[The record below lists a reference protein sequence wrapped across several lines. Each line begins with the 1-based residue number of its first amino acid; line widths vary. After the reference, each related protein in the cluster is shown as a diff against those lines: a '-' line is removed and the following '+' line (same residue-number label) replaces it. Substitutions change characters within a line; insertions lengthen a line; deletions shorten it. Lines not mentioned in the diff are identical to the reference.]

1 MNLSFLYKLRSLF
14 VIILIIG
21 FQFSNCKA
29 EEWFKLDRPNIIIG
43 SGISTYDQAISIKSD
58 SKGNNYYTGYFEG
71 VIVFGN
77 DTLVSRGNRD
87 IFVCKIDNQGNYI
100 WASSAGSEQADYGKD
115 LAVNSKGEVFVTGY
129 FFDKAIFGNS
139 EISAFRNSDIFVAK
153 LDSLGNW
160 VWATNADGSGFDRG
174 NSIVIDNNN
183 NSYIS
188 GYYESTINFD
198 AITLNSLGSK
208 DIFVAKL
215 DSVGNWIWAKTAGS
229 TSSDESYNINIDNNY
244 QNLYLSGYFTS
255 TATFGSTNLI
265 SAGARDPFIAK
276 ISVAGNWDWAKRV
289 GSSNNDEITASFV
302 DNSGIYVS
310 GFYSKSFSID
320 TFNLSTPAGRD
331 IWLAKINSNGN
342 WIWVKSLN
350 GLGDDGIYSITGNSD
365 NILISGAFEQNLNSG
380 SKTINASSGRNGF
393 YSKLDK
399 DGNTQYLKAIKGK
412 LNVDAYSITI
422 NNNNTFILGSFF
434 DSIYINNDT
443 ITSKGESD
451 IFLFRADATGDILD
465 AKYQYG
471 LSNIIQL
478 TSSEVDKNKDVVI
491 CGYFYGSAVF
501 GKDTL
506 KSNGNKDAFI
516 SKYSFE
522 SGFLWAKSFGSKL
535 DDELLSVAIDSS
547 NNYYFGGSFSGNF
560 ILNNQNYTNSGF
572 RDILFIKTNGNGD
585 INYVKTYGS
594 IEEEYCTSITVYGSN
609 LAVAGIF
616 YDKITFGST
625 NLISDGDEDIFV
637 LSLSQTGTINWS
649 VRAGGPFL
657 DKPSKIITGNNSL
670 ILVGSFEESAK
681 FGNINLFSA
690 GGDDMF
696 VTKLNYS
703 GIWQWAKP
711 AGTQY
716 YLESANSVIYYNNN
730 IYIAGNYQDLLEI
743 DGEYVL
749 NNGDNDILIGKLSDS
764 GNWVW
769 KKQIGGPSSDLPHS
783 LSLKDSTIYL
793 SSTFSDIIFVGEKT
807 YTNHGKPSTLVIS
820 FDSNG
825 NILDSFSDSETFTS
839 APNKI
844 LFLHNNNFILSGN
857 FQSYCS
863 FGSIKISENY
873 STTKNIY
880 LAVYGIEPISN
891 KWKFTSNTGR
901 SSQITLP
908 KSINPKIGN
917 NAIAKGD
924 AVGVFYTRNSNL
936 YCAGYSIW
944 NDEDLTITV
953 WGDNLSTLVKDGIS
967 DNENYIFKAWRS
979 AVGQEVITKV
989 KYSSGPDKFTNGAQS
1004 IISQFPF
1011 YYDTLKIN
1019 LSTGWNLIS
1028 TNVKPNSLKMDSI
1041 FKNYAN
1047 DILIAKNIKGN
1058 VYIPSYN
1065 INTIGDWNIHHGYQ
1079 VYAIRNTTLQI
1090 LGDYVKP
1097 EEESIILPIGWS
1109 FISYLSKSS
1118 MNITDAFAS
1127 IKNKGKLLIA
1137 KNILGKVFIPSYN
1150 INTIGNMVPGIGYQV
1165 YFTAPDTLLYPANS
1179 LQKNVVNKFED
1190 YSTNYLSDLQ
1200 INNPNNSTLIIEANK
1215 NYNNYEIA
1223 VASNSTKIIG
1233 TGKVVDGQSI
1243 ITIYGNEEIAEFN
1256 EFANEGEIL
1265 TFKMYDPKGEFVSE
1279 IKSPSLINYQ
1289 NSKLSQYFNN
1299 QIYKLNLYDSLENNV
1314 QISPNP
1320 ARNFI
1325 NINTIS
1331 NYENL
1336 NYEIYDLNK
1345 KLVLSGNDC
1354 KINIDNLTSGTYYLK
1369 VTIDSQEVF
1378 KKFVKAE

>member
-1 MNLSFLYKLRSLF
+1 MNLSFLFKLRSLF
-14 VIILIIG
+14 VIILVIG
-21 FQFSNCKA
+21 FQYSNCRA

-71 VIVFGN
+71 VIVFGS

-115 LAVNSKGEVFVTGY
+115 LAINSKGEVFVTGY
-129 FFDKAIFGNS
+129 FFDKAVFGNS

-215 DSVGNWIWAKTAGS
+215 DSLGNWKWAKTAGS
-229 TSSDESYNINIDNNY
+229 ISSDESYNIYIDNNY

-255 TATFGSTNLI
+255 TAIFGSTNLT

-302 DNSGIYVS
+302 DNSGIYVG
-310 GFYSKSFSID
+310 GFYSKSFALD
-320 TFNLSTPAGRD
+320 TFNLSTPSGKD
-331 IWLAKINSNGN
+331 IWLAKINPNGN

-350 GLGDDGIYSITGNSD
+350 GLGDDGIYSITGNSE
-365 NILISGAFEQNLNSG
+365 NILISGAFEQNLMSG

-443 ITSKGESD
+443 INSKGESD
-451 IFLFRADATGDILD
+451 IFLFRADSNGDILD

-478 TSSEVDKNKDVVI
+478 TASEVDKNKEVVI

-506 KSNGNKDAFI
+506 KSNGIKDAFI
-516 SKYSFE
+516 SKYSYE
-522 SGFLWAKSFGSKL
+522 NGFLWSKSFGSKL
-535 DDELLSVAIDSS
+535 DDELLSIAIDSS
-547 NNYYFGGSFSGNF
+547 NNYYFGGSFSDTF
-560 ILNNQNYTNSGF
+560 VINNQNYSSNGF
-572 RDILFIKTNGNGD
+572 KDILLVKTDSDGI
-585 INYVKTYGS
+585 INYVNTYGS
-594 IEEEYCTSITVYGSN
+594 IEDEYCTSLTVYGSN
-609 LAVAGIF
+609 IAITGIF
-616 YDKITFGST
+616 YDEITFSST

-637 LSLSQTGTINWS
+637 LSLSLSGNFNWA

-657 DKPSKIITGNNSL
+657 DKSNKIITGNNSL
-670 ILVGSFEESAK
+670 ILVGSFDEGAD
-681 FGNINLFSA
+681 FGSINLFSS

-696 VTKLNYS
+696 IAKLNYS
-703 GIWQWAKP
+703 GIWQWAKS

-716 YLESANSVIYYNNN
+716 YLESANSVIYYNNH
-730 IYIAGNYQDLLEI
+730 IYFAGNYQDLLEI
-743 DGEYVL
+743 EGDYVL
-749 NNGDNDILIGKLSDS
+749 HNGDNDILIGKLSDS
-764 GNWVW
+764 GSWIW
-769 KKQIGGPSSDLPHS
+769 KKQVGGPASDLPYS
-783 LSLKDSTIYL
+783 LTLRDTTLYLASTY
-793 SSTFSDIIFVGEKT
+793 SDIIFVEEKT
-807 YTNHGKPSTLVIS
+807 YSNNGKSSTLVIS

-825 NILDSFSDSETFTS
+825 NIIDSFSESESFNTI
-839 APNKI
+839 PNKI
-844 LFLHNNNFILSGN
+844 LFLQNNNFILSGN

-863 FGSIKISENY
+863 FGNLRILEKF
-873 STTKNIY
+873 STTKNLY

-901 SSQITLP
+901 SSQIILP

-967 DNENYIFKAWRS
+967 DNENYIFKAWNS
-979 AVGQEVITKV
+979 SIGQEVITKV
-989 KYSSGPDKFTNGAQS
+989 KYSSGPNKFENNTQS
-1004 IISQFPF
+1004 VISQFPF
-1011 YYDTLKIN
+1011 YFDTLNIN
-1019 LSTGWNLIS
+1019 LSSGWNLIS
-1028 TNVKPNSLKMDSI
+1028 TNAKPSSLRMDSI

-1047 DILIAKNIKGN
+1047 DVLIAKNIKGN

-1090 LGDYVKP
+1090 LGDYVQP
-1097 EEESIILPIGWS
+1097 EEENIILPIGWS
-1109 FISYLSKSS
+1109 FISYLGKSS
-1118 MNITDAFAS
+1118 MNISDAFAS

-1137 KNILGKVFIPSYN
+1137 KNILGKVYIPSYN
-1150 INTIGNMVPGIGYQV
+1150 INTIGNMVPGHGYQV
-1165 YFTAPDTLLYPANS
+1165 YFSAPDTLWYPANS
-1179 LQKNVVNKFED
+1179 LQKNNRNNFTDFSSKKIPEIK
-1190 YSTNYLSDLQ
+1190 LH
-1200 INNPNNSTLIIEANK
+1200 NPNNSTFIIEADK
-1215 NYNNYEIA
+1215 SFNNFEIA
-1223 VASNSTKIIG
+1223 VLSNKNKIIG
-1233 TGKVVDGQSI
+1233 TGKIINGISI
-1243 ITIYGNEEIAEFN
+1243 ITIYGYEEIGEFN
-1256 EFANEGEIL
+1256 EFALEGEELYFNI
-1265 TFKMYDPKGEFVSE
+1265 YDPFGELVSVISNPTIKNFDNIFQNQFV
-1279 IKSPSLINYQ
+1279 
-1289 NSKLSQYFNN
+1289 NN
-1299 QIYKLNLYDSLENNV
+1299 QIYKFTLSSLIVNEIS
-1314 QISPNP
+1314 ISPNP
-1320 ARNFI
+1320 SRQVI
-1325 NINTIS
+1325 NINSSIDHKNI
-1331 NYENL
+1331 NYEV
-1336 NYEIYDLNK
+1336 YDLNN
-1345 KLVLSGNDC
+1345 KLVLIGRGAI
-1354 KINIDNLTSGTYYLK
+1354 INIENLANGIYHIKIKLDTR
-1369 VTIDSQEVF
+1369 EVIR
-1378 KKFVKAE
+1378 KFVKVD